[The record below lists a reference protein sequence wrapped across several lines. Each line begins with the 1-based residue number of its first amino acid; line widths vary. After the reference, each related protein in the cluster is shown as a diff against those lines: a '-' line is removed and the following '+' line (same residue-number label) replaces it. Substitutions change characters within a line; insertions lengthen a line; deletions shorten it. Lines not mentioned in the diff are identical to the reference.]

1 MMHRSED
8 ASLRPNTSRIPF
20 GDMTATI
27 GGKIHFGANLI
38 RVMGPPASRIAT
50 CPMSRV
56 RTNFNNCRI
65 GSGFLGTSGS
75 ALTSTMSVVVG
86 FMSQSS

>member
-1 MMHRSED
+1 MHRSEK
-8 ASLRPNTSRIPF
+8 ASLRPNTSRIPS
-20 GDMTATI
+20 DEKTATS
-27 GGKIHFGANLI
+27 GGNTHFGPTWT

-50 CPMSRV
+50 CPVSRV

-75 ALTSTMSVVVG
+75 TLTSTMSVVVG